1 MFSPLIV
8 AKGMRKS
15 NEKIENG
22 PALLAVQQRVLKK
35 LREKSKIS
43 QFIKN
48 SSNCCICNFCKGGK
62 MWYTKYISAQM
73 EWAAKQTIEH
83 SGWPTGRKNPT

>member
-22 PALLAVQQRVLKK
+22 PALPAVQRKVLKK
-35 LREKSKIS
+35 NARK
-43 QFIKN
+43 
-48 SSNCCICNFCKGGK
+48 
-62 MWYTKYISAQM
+62 
-73 EWAAKQTIEH
+73 KQNLAIHKKFTELLH
-83 SGWPTGRKNPT
+83 LQLLQRRKNVVY

>member
-22 PALLAVQQRVLKK
+22 PALPAVQRKVLKK
-35 LREKSKIS
+35 LREKNKIS

-48 SSNCCICNFCKGGK
+48 SPNCCICNFCKGGD
-62 MWYTKYISAQM
+62 MWYTNASERQAEQFTFQYKIL
-73 EWAAKQTIEH
+73 W
-83 SGWPTGRKNPT
+83 R